1 MIIEGQQLALLVF
14 LPTKLIW
21 AIYRKEK
28 RKEWDKKK
36 KETRAEKG
44 RRVKEERLRDSR
56 AGCNTQPNRVS
67 ADGME
72 KFGMMQTLYF

>member
-1 MIIEGQQLALLVF
+1 MG
-14 LPTKLIW
+14 KK
-21 AIYRKEK
+21 KEK
-28 RKEWDKKK
+28 SGIKK

>member
-1 MIIEGQQLALLVF
+1 MDSLFSVETAAEELPNLAKMERCILKKKNLSTVMIIEGQQLALLVF

-36 KETRAEKG
+36 RNA
-44 RRVKEERLRDSR
+44 S
-56 AGCNTQPNRVS
+56 
-67 ADGME
+67 
-72 KFGMMQTLYF
+72 

>member
-36 KETRAEKG
+36 KKREL
-44 RRVKEERLRDSR
+44 RREGV
-56 AGCNTQPNRVS
+56 
-67 ADGME
+67 
-72 KFGMMQTLYF
+72 